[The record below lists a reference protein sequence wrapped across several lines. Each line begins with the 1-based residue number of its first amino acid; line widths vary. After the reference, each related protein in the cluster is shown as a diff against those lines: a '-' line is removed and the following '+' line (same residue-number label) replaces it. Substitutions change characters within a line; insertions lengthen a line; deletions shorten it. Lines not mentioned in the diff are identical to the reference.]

1 MLYAGQCRRCGFQ
14 VYSIDCTG
22 FKRLMAQHLN
32 KSHGEDY
39 EFVSQITLKDFD
51 ALGFRIDRVHD
62 PAIVKVL
69 LGVMGNRGYWKAIR
83 LHPPLQNL
91 LFSGLSSGE
100 NSLSEIL
107 RLHSAR
113 G

>member
-1 MLYAGQCRRCGFQ
+1 MLYIGQCRCGFQ
-14 VYSIDCTG
+14 VYSTDCTA
-22 FKRLMAQHLN
+22 FKRLMAGHRN

-39 EFVSQITLKDFD
+39 LFVSQIPLKDFNEI
-51 ALGFRIDRVHD
+51 FWITRVRD
-62 PAIVKVL
+62 PEVVKVT
-69 LGVMGNRGYWKAIR
+69 LGVIGNRGYWKAIR
-83 LHPPLQNL
+83 LHPQLQNL

>member
-22 FKRLMAQHLN
+22 FKSLMARHLN

-39 EFVSQITLKDFD
+39 DFVSQITLKDFNV
-51 ALGFRIDRVHD
+51 LFRLDRVHD

-69 LGVMGNRGYWKAIR
+69 LGVLGKRGYWKAIR
-83 LHPPLQNL
+83 FHPQLQNL

>member
-1 MLYAGQCRRCGFQ
+1 
-14 VYSIDCTG
+14 
-22 FKRLMAQHLN
+22 MARHLN

-39 EFVSQITLKDFD
+39 EFVSQISLKDFNV
-51 ALGFRIDRVHD
+51 LFRLDRVHD

-69 LGVMGNRGYWKAIR
+69 LGVLGKRGYWKAIR
-83 LHPPLQNL
+83 IHPQLQNI

-100 NSLSEIL
+100 KNSLSEIL